1 MRQFFKFLFASC
13 LGTLLAF
20 GAIILIFIIIG
31 VSAGDGV
38 TIKSNSFL
46 RLSFDHSV
54 SELTDNMEYSFSS
67 TTRAIGV
74 HDIIRLIE
82 KAKSDKKIAGIVV
95 NAPQVSMGPSTAT
108 LIRDALIDFKDTD
121 KPIYAYGD
129 FYGQMGYY
137 LASAADSVF
146 LNPNGSIEIKG
157 FGAVIPYYKN
167 LMDKV
172 GIKMNTFYRGRYKGA
187 TEPYRRNDMSADNR
201 LQYTEYLE
209 HLKKNYFNEMAAQR
223 GITFDDINSLADNSL
238 VIVPDQAIDKQLIDS
253 VAYEVDFEN
262 FIKNRTG
269 VKESRLVRYTEL
281 EDYLTVNPAKVST
294 KSANKIAVVYAE
306 GNVVYGSDDNG
317 AISEKKY
324 AKIFER
330 LIKNEKIKAVILRVN
345 SPGGAS
351 ISSDIIWDYMG
362 KLRASGKYVAVSMGD
377 YAASGGYYIA
387 CNADTIFADKNTLTG
402 SIGVYLMYPEISKL
416 VKDKLDIGIDSVTT
430 NKYTATNSFFLALN
444 PDEAQKMENYTDY
457 LYKQFLS
464 RVATTRDMTID
475 EVHAIAEGRIWTSTA
490 ALEYNLI
497 DEIGTLKQTINAVS
511 DRLDLEDYSI
521 LSYPTIEEDFTTE
534 FLRGITQNVKIP
546 EAKNQLDMKILED
559 IIQQLNMSSDYK
571 QPVAQMEEIIWF

>member
-82 KAKSDKKIAGIVV
+82 KAKSDKKIAGIVI

-146 LNPNGSIEIKG
+146 MNPNGSIEIKG

-262 FIKNRTG
+262 FIKNKTG

-294 KSANKIAVVYAE
+294 KSPNKIAVVYAE

-351 ISSDIIWDYMG
+351 ISSDILWDYMG

-464 RVATTRDMTID
+464 RVATTRDMTMD
-475 EVHAIAEGRIWTSTA
+475 EVHAIAEGRIWTSNA

-497 DEIGTLKQTINAVS
+497 DEIGTLKQTINAVT

>member
-82 KAKSDKKIAGIVV
+82 KAKSDKKIAGIVI

-146 LNPNGSIEIKG
+146 MNPNGSIEIKG

-262 FIKNRTG
+262 FIKNKTG

-294 KSANKIAVVYAE
+294 KSPNKIAVVYAE

-351 ISSDIIWDYMG
+351 ISSDILWDYMG

-464 RVATTRDMTID
+464 RVATTRDMTMD

-511 DRLDLEDYSI
+511 DRLDLKDYSI